1 MANEMRDRLVG
12 LLKKADK
19 SASDKL
25 ITDYEDAIQD
35 NADYLIENGV
45 IVPPCKVGDTVY
57 IPWRCNGASGIAYF
71 EVTHI
76 IFDRHKSYVVT
87 DFETDDEGFWEL
99 YNGGKFEFA
108 DFGKI
113 VFCSIEEAH
122 KKLKGGAD
130 NGKVY

>member
-1 MANEMRDRLVG
+1 MQNEMRDRLVG

-57 IPWRCNGASGIAYF
+57 YPY
-71 EVTHI
+71 E
-76 IFDRHKSYVVT
+76 Y
-87 DFETDDEGFWEL
+87 
-99 YNGGKFEFA
+99 GGKILEKTIK
-108 DFGKI
+108 KI
-113 VFCSIEEAH
+113 VIEKEYRWLDVGVSFLPFENIGKTVFLTKEEAEQ
-122 KKLKGGAD
+122 KLKGG
-130 NGKVY
+130 VE